1 MKKWYAGLMAFIFMN
16 AFSLISYAQKDI
28 YELLVY
34 KLKTADQV
42 MATDNYLKDAYIPA
56 MHQIGRAHV

>member
-1 MKKWYAGLMAFIFMN
+1 MKTGQKLKTYTNEKWYAGLITFIFMN

-42 MATDNYLKDAYIPA
+42 MATDN
-56 MHQIGRAHV
+56 